1 MLILPRLGPIIVA
14 ESGFPEEPQSRKVP
28 LEVKLSYT
36 VQAFR
41 RRSSENSTYIRL
53 EQPCFSSVEKS
64 LADAKKKCLNFA
76 KTNSGIFYQITS
88 DGVELWFLARI
99 DPYKFRKTKEL
110 VELGEIPVV
119 YSAVASSEV
128 TALKAKIQELEGQIA
143 RLSAASKEAQSVA
156 QPQHHWESS
165 YQQRVAAGHA
175 QPCREESPSY
185 SGQSGRS
192 YDHRGYYREQRSAQG
207 PYATYRPD
215 GSEDTGFDR

>member
-1 MLILPRLGPIIVA
+1 M
-14 ESGFPEEPQSRKVP
+14 
-28 LEVKLSYT
+28 SYT

-41 RRSSENSTYIRL
+41 RRSSEGDAYVRL

-64 LADAKKKCLNFA
+64 LTDAKKKCLAFA

-88 DGVELWFLARI
+88 EGVELWFLARI

-110 VELGEIPVV
+110 LELREIPVV
-119 YSAVASSEV
+119 YNAAVSSEV

-143 RLSAASKEAQSVA
+143 RLSAASKEAQ
-156 QPQHHWESS
+156 PQHHWESS
-165 YQQRVAAGHA
+165 YQQRVAAAHA
-175 QPCREESPSY
+175 QACREENPSY